1 MSSSNRE
8 QAYYVLMGYIT
19 DKGKEE
25 MHVLGPE
32 NIICIVPHEERQKK
46 VNGNECASTPV
57 IIVDPQTQ
65 EGMSP

>member
-1 MSSSNRE
+1 
-8 QAYYVLMGYIT
+8 MGYIT
-19 DKGKEE
+19 VKGKEE

-32 NIICIVPHEERQKK
+32 NIICIAPHEEQQKK